1 MQKLCA
7 IAGKSILSSC
17 IYSLYMI
24 NYVFV
29 SAGVSE
35 LADEAD
41 SKSVFRK
48 EVWVQVPSPAY
59 IIIDGFKVYAPLRS
73 ALSRHKIT
81 LKLKAPDNIW
91 GFKYL

>member
-1 MQKLCA
+1 MSNKAHCYTLA
-7 IAGKSILSSC
+7 TKNPMITIAGKSILLSC

-48 EVWVQVPSPAY
+48 EVWVQVPSPA
-59 IIIDGFKVYAPLRS
+59 
-73 ALSRHKIT
+73 
-81 LKLKAPDNIW
+81 
-91 GFKYL
+91 